1 MYQHY
6 RAGGR
11 RALWVSVSTDLKFDA
26 ERDLRDL
33 HVAPEIKV
41 FPKGAGAL
49 PTGNLDK
56 VRTLNPESRNLNPK
70 P

>member
-1 MYQHY
+1 
-6 RAGGR
+6 
-11 RALWVSVSTDLKFDA
+11 VSTDLKFDA